1 MKKLFSKILKQLS
14 DNNDVVLCV
23 IRESSGSTP
32 RKAGAMMACFSDGTT
47 VGTVGGGL
55 VEYECTLH
63 AKDVMKEKRD
73 SVKEYALDNRD
84 AGALGMVCGG
94 MCQIYFHYIK
104 SDENNI
110 SVFERICG
118 FIDNKNRAWMVAV
131 SDDNQSEFSVYSE
144 EFGYENIKEPQ
155 ENSCDFNSAF
165 SISENKKCYAVPLF
179 SSRVYVF
186 GGGHVSQALCP
197 VLLSCGF
204 DVTVYEDSE
213 KFADKSLFPSGTEI
227 VNSSFLKINE
237 SVDIKNDDYVVVLT
251 RGHKSDNDVLKQI
264 LSKNPFYLG
273 VIGSKKKVKFM
284 SEYLFDCGFE
294 KEQVEKIYSPIGF
307 EIGAQ
312 TPSEIAVSI
321 TAQLI
326 AKRAGVI

>member
-1 MKKLFSKILKQLS
+1 MKKLFSEILKQLI
-14 DNNDVVLCV
+14 DKNDVVLCV
-23 IRESSGSTP
+23 ICESYGSTP
-32 RKAGAMMACFSDGTT
+32 RKAGAFMACFKNGEA

-63 AKDVMKEKRD
+63 AKEVLKAKRD
-73 SVKEYALDNRD
+73 SKKEYSLDNRD

-94 MCQIYFHYIK
+94 MCQIRFHFIESCDK
-104 SDENNI
+104 NI
-110 SVFERICG
+110 AIFKRICELS
-118 FIDNKNRAWMVAV
+118 KSVNRAWMVA
-131 SDDNQSEFSVYSE
+131 QLSENESEIGVYSE
-144 EFGYENIKEPQ
+144 EFGFEYIKYSQ
-155 ENSCDFNSAF
+155 ELSAIFTSSF
-165 SISENKKCYAVPLF
+165 SISESKKYYAVPLF
-179 SSRVYVF
+179 SSRVYIF

-197 VLLSCGF
+197 ILLSCGF

-213 KFADKSLFPSGTEI
+213 KFADKSLFLSGTEI

-237 SVDIKNDDYVVVLT
+237 SVDIRSDDYVVVLT
-251 RGHKSDNDVLKQI
+251 RGHKSDNDVLRQI
-264 LSKNPFYLG
+264 LSKHPFYLG

-284 SEYLFDCGFE
+284 RDYLFDCGFE
-294 KEQVEKIYSPIGF
+294 KEQVEKIYSPIGL